1 MNINKMIRDISQIA
15 VTEGLV
21 KSDWPAR
28 LEVRLRNV
36 RGGSSG
42 GLYITGRPFISIATR
57 DVWDYVSHPRQQE
70 ALDWLQQQPPG
81 KKRDRR
87 LRRLRHVEAGRAVWA
102 EYASIAEDPEIGD
115 LVGDPSDPTPAM
127 AALLCHEIAHAIDYT
142 AGAQTIDGTEYGAR
156 GTSHGYKWRAIYRTL
171 RNAYVATGKYKP
183 APINN
188 VAVLPVAPTKATDD
202 RALTIGLPLFDIA
215 A

>member
-15 VTEGLV
+15 VAEGLV
-21 KSDWPAR
+21 HATWPAR
-28 LEVRLRNV
+28 LQVKLRNV

-42 GLYITGRPFISIATR
+42 GHTRGRPCISIATR
-57 DVWDYVSHPRQQE
+57 GVWDYKPDPRAQE
-70 ALDWLQQQPPG
+70 VLAKLQEQRPG
-81 KKRDRR
+81 KVRNRR
-87 LRRLRHVEAGRAVWA
+87 IRRLRHIEAGRAVWT

-115 LVGDPSDPTPAM
+115 LVGDPADPTPAM

-142 AGAQTIDGTEYGAR
+142 AGTQTIDGRKYGPV
-156 GTSHGYKWRAIYRTL
+156 GSGHGWKWRAIYRVL

-183 APINN
+183 APSAN
-188 VAVLPVAPTKATDD
+188 VAALPVAPPKTLDD
-202 RALTIGLPLFDIA
+202 RALTIGLPLFDVA

>member
-15 VTEGLV
+15 VAEGLV
-21 KSDWPAR
+21 HASWPSR
-28 LEVRLRNV
+28 LEVKLRNV

-42 GLYITGRPFISIATR
+42 GHASGRPCISIATR
-57 DVWDYVSHPRQQE
+57 DVWDYTPDPRAQE
-70 ALDWLQQQPPG
+70 VLGKLHEQRPG
-81 KKRDRR
+81 KVRDRR
-87 LRRLRHVEAGRAVWA
+87 IRRLRHIEAGRAVWT

-115 LVGDPSDPTPAM
+115 LVGDPGDPTPAM

-142 AGAQTIDGTEYGAR
+142 AGRLTIDGRSYGPV
-156 GTSHGYKWRAIYRTL
+156 GSGHGHKGQAIYRTL
-171 RNAYVATGKYKP
+171 RNAYVASGKYKP
-183 APINN
+183 APITN
-188 VAVLPVAPTKATDD
+188 VTALPVAPTRAADD